1 MNLALDRPIVAWT
14 GIALLVAASA
24 TAGALVV
31 VRDSFI
37 RRWWRNHLA
46 MLDRKKRALHF
57 DLPVLQVPLL
67 QVLGIVAGVAGGRYY
82 DGKMYILAPA
92 ALLAPRIAFIVMT
105 KRRRET
111 IEQQIVPWLT
121 VLINTLKVTGSL
133 ADALRQSLE
142 LTQGP
147 LGQELDLTLKEIK
160 MGLPLPETL
169 RSMAQRI
176 GSEIFSTV
184 ITVIIIGRS
193 TGGALPEILGR
204 TAASLR
210 ERFRLEGVL
219 RKQTANAKMQ
229 LIVLL
234 CSPVGVVL
242 LFRVMDKRFFDPV
255 VEGGVVG
262 IGIIAGLFV
271 MWFAAA
277 YWARK
282 ILMVDM

>member
-1 MNLALDRPIVAWT
+1 MNLNLALDQPVVAWT
-14 GIALLVAASA
+14 GMALIVAGVG
-24 TAGALVV
+24 TTGALICI
-31 VRDSFI
+31 RDSFL
-37 RRWWRNHLA
+37 RQWWRNYMA
-46 MLDRKKRALHF
+46 MLERKKRALYF
-57 DLPVLQVPLL
+57 DLTPQQIPLL
-67 QVLGIVAGVAGGRYY
+67 QLLGLVAGLAGGRYY
-82 DGKMYILAPA
+82 DVKMYLLAPA
-92 ALLAPRIAFIVMT
+92 ALFAPRVAFIILT
-105 KRRRET
+105 KQRREA

-169 RSMAQRI
+169 RSMSQRI
-176 GSEIFSTV
+176 GSEIFATV
-184 ITVIIIGRS
+184 VTVIIIGRS

-204 TAASLR
+204 TAGALR

-234 CSPVGVVL
+234 CSPIGVVL
-242 LFRVMDKRFFDPV
+242 LFRVMDKKFFDPIV
-255 VEGGVVG
+255 NGGLIG
-262 IGIIAGLFV
+262 YGIIGVL
-271 MWFAAA
+271 
-277 YWARK
+277 
-282 ILMVDM
+282 L